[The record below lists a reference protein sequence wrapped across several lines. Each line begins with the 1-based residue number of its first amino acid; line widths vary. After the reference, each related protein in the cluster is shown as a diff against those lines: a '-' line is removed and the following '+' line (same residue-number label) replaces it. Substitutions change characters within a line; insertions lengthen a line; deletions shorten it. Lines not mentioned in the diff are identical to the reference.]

1 MKGKITFKD
10 VLKGILDFFPFHL
23 LIAHLKYNI
32 VAVLY
37 WVFLFLVLYGVIGES
52 FGMAYLFYGPEYLGK
67 TSWLSFL
74 FLGFSIGGFTMA
86 FHTYSYIRMGPHF
99 PFIATLHR
107 PFFKFCVN
115 NSILPFIFFVV
126 LGYKIAVFQS
136 QEEFLNN
143 WDITLYILSV
153 FGGSLIFVL
162 LSLLYFFPTNKD
174 IFKIE
179 KKRKVLG
186 PEEPK
191 NSSIKSS
198 LHRNLSWDKEFKEVD
213 DKLYVYIG
221 KNFGFKRSRGVQHYD
236 YQVIQNVFSQNHINA
251 SIFEITVILSFF
263 ILGLL
268 RNQEVF
274 VLPAASSIFLLLT
287 IVLMLISAFFSWFK
301 LWTYPILIVL
311 FLVMNF
317 MSQHTDYMQFKNFA
331 YGLNYQESSPYND
344 TVLLHLQQDFTQ
356 NLKDEKD
363 FKQTLTN
370 WKKRSGDKQKP
381 KLVIINTSGGGLR
394 SALWTFRV
402 MQHLDS
408 VSKGAFTKSVQM
420 VTGASGGMVG
430 ASYYREMYLENYD
443 TLLHQSMVSSYYAN
457 NIAKDLLN
465 GIGVSLATNDIFFRY
480 QKFDYNGQTYTTD
493 RGYSLEQQLLSN
505 TNYVLDK
512 QLKDYRQPEQE
523 AIIPTFIFSPTI
535 IEDGR
540 RLIICSQ
547 DIGFMFVP
555 NIVEEDS
562 VLSEN
567 VELSK
572 IIQHQDAGELRF
584 TTALRMNA
592 TFPYITPMVTLP
604 THPEIHIMDAGIR
617 DNYGAK
623 TTLRYLSALE
633 DWIKENTSGVVI
645 VQIRDTK
652 KGLEQEEEHSITL
665 FEKMFKPLSNVYGNF
680 PKVQDY
686 NQDELVNLFLR
697 YQNYPIDIV
706 SLNLRETPK
715 DKISLSWHLTKQ
727 EKQLIKKAL
736 STERNSKEMQRLLKL
751 LQ

>member
-1 MKGKITFKD
+1 MKGKLTLKD

-37 WVFLFLVLYGVIGES
+37 WVFLFLVLFGVIGES

-107 PFFKFCVN
+107 PFFKFCIN
-115 NSILPFIFFVV
+115 NSILPFLFFVT
-126 LGYKIAVFQS
+126 LWYKIAIFQR
-136 QEEFLNN
+136 QEEFLNA

-153 FGGSLIFVL
+153 FGGSIIFVL
-162 LSLLYFFPTNKD
+162 LSFLYFFPTNKD

-179 KKRKVLG
+179 KKRNKIG

-191 NSSIKSS
+191 NANIKSS

-221 KNFGFKRSRGVQHYD
+221 KGFRFKRSRGVQHYD
-236 YQVIQNVFSQNHINA
+236 YSVIQNVFSQNHINA
-251 SIFEITVILSFF
+251 SIFEITIILSFF

-274 VLPAASSIFLLLT
+274 VFPAASSILLLLT

-301 LWTYPILIVL
+301 LWTYPIIIVL
-311 FLVMNF
+311 FLSMNF

-331 YGLNYQESSPYND
+331 YGLSYEEKSPYND
-344 TVLLHLQQDFTQ
+344 TVLLRVQEDYVQ
-356 NLKDEKD
+356 NNLDQKAYWEI
-363 FKQTLTN
+363 LEN
-370 WKKRSGDKQKP
+370 WKVKAGDKP

-408 VSKGAFTKSVQM
+408 LSKGEFTKSTQM

-430 ASYYREMYLENYD
+430 ASYYRELYLENYD
-443 TLLHQSMVSSYYAN
+443 TLLHKSMVSSFYAN

-480 QKFDYNGQTYTTD
+480 QKLDYNGHTYTTD
-493 RGYSLEQQLLSN
+493 RGYALEQQLLSN
-505 TNYVLDK
+505 TDQVLDK
-512 QLKDYRQPEQE
+512 QLKDYRGVEQA
-523 AIIPTFIFSPTI
+523 AIVPTFIFSPTI

-540 RLIICSQ
+540 RLIISSQ
-547 DIGFMFVP
+547 NLGFLFASS
-555 NIVEEDS
+555 IVEEDS
-562 VLSEN
+562 VSNEN
-567 VELSK
+567 VELNK
-572 IIQHQDAGELRF
+572 ILQHQDAGELRF
-584 TTALRMNA
+584 TSALRMNA

-604 THPEIHIMDAGIR
+604 TEPEVHIMDAGIR

-633 DWIKENTSGVVI
+633 EWIKLNTSGVII

-652 KGLEQEEEHSITL
+652 KGFTPDEEHSISL

-697 YQNYPIDIV
+697 YQDYPIDIV
-706 SLNLRETPK
+706 SFNLRETPK

-727 EKQLIKKAL
+727 EKQLIKNAL
-736 STERNSKEMQRLLKL
+736 SSERNSMETQRLLKL